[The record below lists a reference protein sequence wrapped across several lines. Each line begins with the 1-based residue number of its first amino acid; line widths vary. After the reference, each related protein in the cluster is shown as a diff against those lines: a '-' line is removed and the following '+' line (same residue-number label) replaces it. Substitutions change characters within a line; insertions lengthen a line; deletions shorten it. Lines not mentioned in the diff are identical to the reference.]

1 MVRVGLQTIVAIAL
15 AFIVLVLL
23 LTLFKGNVSW
33 IPGLLQNMSEN
44 ASWGTP

>member
-15 AFIVLVLL
+15 AFAVLILL
-23 LTLFKGNVSW
+23 FTLFNRNVSW
-33 IPGLLQNMSEN
+33 IPGLLQNMSKN